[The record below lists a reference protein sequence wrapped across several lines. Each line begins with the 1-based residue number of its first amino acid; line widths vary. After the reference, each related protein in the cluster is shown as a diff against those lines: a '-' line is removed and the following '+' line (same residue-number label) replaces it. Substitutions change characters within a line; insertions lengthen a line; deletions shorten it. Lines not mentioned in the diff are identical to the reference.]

1 MTDNNSSSIRRFL
14 DQSTSQVNRS
24 NERLSSGKRIN
35 RAADDA
41 AGLAIAQA
49 LFAEERTLSVAS
61 RNISDGVSVAQIQD
75 AAITSISDISVRQAE
90 LAAQAANG
98 TLSDEQRAALNTEYQ
113 ALGQEAQRI
122 AATSE
127 FNGVNVLSSGVNL
140 QVGTDSSANSQVT
153 LQGASTE
160 ALTGAIGNILTAG
173 AAVSA
178 LDGAKGRINTAATN
192 RGELG
197 ASASRLETADANV
210 ISRRE
215 NVVAARAR
223 IEDADI
229 ATETANRISALIRR
243 DAATAVQAQANIS
256 VSAVQRLLQ

>member
-49 LFAEERTLSVAS
+49 LLAEERTLSVAS
-61 RNISDGVSVAQIQD
+61 RNISDGVSVSQIQD

-90 LAAQAANG
+90 LAAQASNG
-98 TLSDEQRAALNTEYQ
+98 TLSDEQRATLNAEYQ

-122 AATSE
+122 AATTE

-140 QVGTDSSANSQVT
+140 QVGTDSSANSQVA
-153 LQGASTE
+153 LQGASSE

-178 LDGAKGRINTAATN
+178 LDGANSRIDTAATT

-197 ASASRLETADANV
+197 ATASRLEFADANV
-210 ISRRE
+210 VSRRE
-215 NVVAARAR
+215 NVIAAQAR
-223 IEDADI
+223 IEDADV
-229 ATETANRISALIRR
+229 ATETADRLSASIRQQTSV
-243 DAATAVQAQANIS
+243 ALQAQANVS